1 MTLTTVHPATDH
13 STDAPAQP
21 PSGGHSRRDVLRT
34 AGIVALSG
42 GAVLT
47 LAACGAGGQAGDPVP
62 TSAAPSSSA
71 AAASPSASSA
81 PSASES
87 PSKAASSKAASSKP
101 SGPNVATADV
111 PVGGGVILSD
121 ADYVVTQPTK
131 GTYKAFSKIC
141 THQGCK
147 VGSVADGVIKC
158 PCHGSEFSITDG
170 SVKHPPASKP
180 LPESATTV
188 AGSKVYVTG

>member
-1 MTLTTVHPATDH
+1 MTPTELDTPTP
-13 STDAPAQP
+13 
-21 PSGGHSRRDVLRT
+21 GHASRRDVLRT
-34 AGIVALSG
+34 AGLITLGG

-71 AAASPSASSA
+71 TATSPSASSS
-81 PSASES
+81 PSASEV
-87 PSKAASSKAASSKP
+87 PSKSSPKTKAP
-101 SGPNVATADV
+101 SGPSVATSDV
-111 PVGGGVILSD
+111 PVGGGVILDD
-121 ADYVVTQPTK
+121 ADYVVTQPAK
-131 GTYKAFSKIC
+131 GTFKAFSKIC

-158 PCHGSEFSITDG
+158 PCHGSEFSIEDG

-188 AGSKVYVTG
+188 SGSKVYVTG